1 MKSIY
6 QLKCR
11 LLGMCIDACMCVCI
25 CCIYIYICGT
35 VCYGRNLRLQ
45 IEISDSGGLKFSSP
59 NSILEGMPSTFTF
72 IYNLGISILKACI
85 HSFTSLIPIKLM
97 RSLWFHCHKPHWL
110 AFKICMHDMI
120 DLVSFQVTG
129 SRRVSQHPNRQQHPI
144 HTSSTFGLGPLLG
157 R

>member
-11 LLGMCIDACMCVCI
+11 LLGMCIDACMCVCT
-25 CCIYIYICGT
+25 CCIYIYTCGT
-35 VCYGRNLRLQ
+35 VCVDTTYVYKMRFSN
-45 IEISDSGGLKFSSP
+45 SGGLKISSL
-59 NSILEGMPSTFTF
+59 NSIMEGMPSTFTF
-72 IYNLGISILKACI
+72 IYNQHGKINAWYF
-85 HSFTSLIPIKLM
+85 HPERMYSFKSLIPIKLM
-97 RSLWFHCHKPHWL
+97 RSLWFHCHKHHWL

-129 SRRVSQHPNRQQHPI
+129 SRRVSHPI